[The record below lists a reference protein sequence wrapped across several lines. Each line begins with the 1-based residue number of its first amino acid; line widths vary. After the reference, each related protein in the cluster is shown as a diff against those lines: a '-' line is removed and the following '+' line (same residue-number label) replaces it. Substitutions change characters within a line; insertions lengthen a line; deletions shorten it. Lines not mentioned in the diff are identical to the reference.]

1 MKSKILK
8 NIIDIIKKNGA
19 AFSILLDPDK
29 FSADDLSTKVRK
41 YEQNGVDF
49 FLVGGSLMMV
59 NNFHESIKKIK
70 SSTKLPVIIFP
81 GSSSHLSP
89 YADAVL
95 YISLIS
101 GRNPN
106 YLFGE
111 HVLSAP
117 IIKDMGIE
125 VISAGYILIESGNPS
140 AVEIISNTR
149 PIPRQKVKIVM
160 AHALAAEYLG
170 MNFVYLEAGSGA
182 KESVPDEMIEA
193 VRNYI
198 DIPLIVGGGIKT
210 PEEAKAKVNAGASV
224 VVVGNMLEKS
234 DESQIIREFAEAI
247 HKK

>member
-1 MKSKILK
+1 MKSKTLK
-8 NIIDIIKKNGA
+8 YINGVIKQKGA

-29 FSADDLSTKVRK
+29 FSADELGNKVK
-41 YEQNGVDF
+41 NYEQNGVDF

-59 NNFHESIKKIK
+59 NNFHQSIQKIK
-70 SSTKLPVIIFP
+70 NSTKLPVIIFP

-95 YISLIS
+95 FISLIS

-125 VISAGYILIESGNPS
+125 AISAGYVLIESGTPS

-149 PIPRQKVKIVM
+149 PIPRQKIKIVM

-170 MNFVYLEAGSGA
+170 MDFVYLEAGSGA
-182 KESVPDEMIEA
+182 KESVPDEMIDA

-210 PEEAKAKVNAGASV
+210 PDDAKLKVNAGASIV
-224 VVVGNMLEKS
+224 VIGNMLEQS
-234 DESQIIREFAEAI
+234 DKTQIIKEFADAI
-247 HKK
+247 HYK

>member
-8 NIIDIIKKNGA
+8 NINDIIKKKGA

-29 FSADDLSTKVRK
+29 FSADELGKKVRE
-41 YEQNGVDF
+41 YEHNGVDF

-95 YISLIS
+95 FISLIS

-125 VISAGYILIESGNPS
+125 VISAGYILIESGTPS